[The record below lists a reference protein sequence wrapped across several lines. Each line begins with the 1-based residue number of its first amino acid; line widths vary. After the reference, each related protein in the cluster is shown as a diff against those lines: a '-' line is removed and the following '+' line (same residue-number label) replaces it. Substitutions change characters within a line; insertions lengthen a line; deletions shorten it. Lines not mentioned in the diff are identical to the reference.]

1 MKRLFKRLACVF
13 SREDGNSSVEFVIV
27 APLLLIVFMAAFESG
42 LLMTRS
48 IMLEQALDKTIRE
61 LRLGHYTLP
70 DAAKL
75 KSEICKRTVIFTN
88 CEANI
93 TIEMTRVN
101 TATWAMPVSNVACID
116 RSEQFAPVVAYVTPQ
131 QNDVMIVRVCVIQDA
146 LFPTTGLGL
155 ALPKDGNGGYGIV
168 AVTAFATEP
177 T

>member
-1 MKRLFKRLACVF
+1 MIRLIKHFARRF
-13 SREDGNSSVEFVIV
+13 GREDGNASVEFVLV
-27 APLLLIVFMAAFESG
+27 APLLLMVFMAAFESG

-48 IMLEQALDKTIRE
+48 IMLEQALDKTMRE

-70 DAAKL
+70 DSNTL

-88 CEANI
+88 CQANI
-93 TIEMTRVN
+93 TIEMTRVSTVN
-101 TATWAMPVSNVACID
+101 WAMPNTNVKCID
-116 RSEQFAPVVAYVTPQ
+116 RAQEFAPVVAYVTPQ

-155 ALPKDGNGGYGIV
+155 ALPKDGQGGYGIV

>member
-1 MKRLFKRLACVF
+1 MTRFIKRLARAF
-13 SREDGNSSVEFVIV
+13 RREDGTASIEFVLV
-27 APLLLIVFMAAFESG
+27 APLLLMVFMAAFESG

-48 IMLEQALDKTIRE
+48 IMLEQAVDKTIRE

-70 DAAKL
+70 DATKL
-75 KSEICKRTVIFTN
+75 KSEICKRTVIFTS

-101 TATWAMPVSNVACID
+101 TATWAMPTTNVACID

-131 QNDVMIVRVCVIQDA
+131 QNDVMIVRVCVVQDA
-146 LFPTTGLGL
+146 LFPTTGVGL